1 MSIEITIAQVPKSP
15 NQLLRMHWRERHK
28 YNKQIEREVWIAKS
42 WEGTCPGRPEHS
54 PVTIDIELRLCGHR
68 ELDPDN
74 AVGAC
79 KPIIDALVS
88 LGIIK
93 DDDPAT
99 VLAVNVTQKRTPR
112 YQAGALIR
120 VTPAT

>member
-1 MSIEITIAQVPKSP
+1 MNITLTISQVPKSP
-15 NQLLRMHWRERHK
+15 NQTLRMHWRERHK

-42 WEGTCPGRPEHS
+42 WDGPKGRPELER
-54 PVTIDIELRLCGHR
+54 VRIDIELRLCGHKEMDR
-68 ELDPDN
+68 DN

-93 DDDPAT
+93 DDDPET

-112 YQAGALIR
+112 YKAGALIS